1 MGFFKII
8 KKPNKIQDEFFGELT
23 PMEMKSNPADS
34 YFEGKIFFRPI
45 NEQIE
50 CFIAADLTGPTDEQR
65 AFFRKVESS
74 FEQLILKSKPFIE
87 EEFNNWKDSFE
98 IKDFKNEFKIV
109 SILIPQKETYP
120 SIWDMSFET
129 IHDANHLITIN
140 FEDFNV
146 SGILIDG

>member
-1 MGFFKII
+1 MGFFNIF

-23 PMEMKSNPADS
+23 LMEIKNNPANS
-34 YFEGKIFFRPI
+34 YFEGKVFFKPI
-45 NEQIE
+45 NRQIE
-50 CFIAADLTGPTDEQR
+50 CSIDADFTGPTDEQR
-65 AFFRKVESS
+65 AFFKRVESS
-74 FEQLILKSKPFIE
+74 FEQLILKSKPLIE
-87 EEFNNWKDSFE
+87 EEFNNWIDNLE
-98 IKDFKNEFKIV
+98 IKDFKNEFKVVGI
-109 SILIPQKETYP
+109 SIPRMETYP